1 MISSFVLTLEL
12 SAKLQNTQLYICSD
26 WKTLGNQP
34 ANLLANSGLEGII
47 LKRFFAQ
54 KTALKF
60 ELLFHCSL

>member
-12 SAKLQNTQLYICSD
+12 SARLQNTQQYICSD

-34 ANLLANSGLEGII
+34 ANSLANFGLEGII
-47 LKRFFAQ
+47 SKRFFAQ

-60 ELLFHCSL
+60 ELIFRLL